1 MTRKA
6 ILTGVLMGTML
17 STQVLAGESACIT
30 RNRLVTA
37 RAVDEN
43 TIEMIDRLMN
53 RFIVHMQ
60 GACPN
65 LNDANARFVFGR
77 TWSNLSCLDSSVI
90 INVAASGRGV
100 RACRV
105 ASVEAASPTQANAS
119 PPTAPP
125 N

>member
-1 MTRKA
+1 MTRSA

-17 STQVLAGESACIT
+17 STQVLAGESACLT
-30 RNRLVTA
+30 RNRLVSS

-53 RFIVHMQ
+53 RYIVHMRSP
-60 GACPN
+60 CPN

-77 TWSNLSCLDSSVI
+77 TWGNLSCLDSSVI
-90 INVAASGRGV
+90 INVAATGRGV

-105 ASVEAASPTQANAS
+105 ASVEAASPSQANA
-119 PPTAPP
+119 APATDAP